1 MKCKMTGA
9 TSLAGAF
16 VAGMVATTAL
26 VGGMATPGAKA
37 RGIVAQ
43 GQEVIVQR
51 VVNPTITD
59 EDITLLRQDL
69 RAKKMQVIGQ
79 NMSLSDMEAERF
91 WPIYN
96 HYVKDL
102 QEVNNQKY
110 ALLKQYAEMWATM
123 TDEDI
128 VLLRQDLREMKM
140 QVIGQN
146 MSLSDTEAEKF
157 WPIYNHYVKD
167 LQEVNNQKYALL
179 KQYAEMWATMT
190 DGDALIYV
198 RHWLEA
204 DGQAQ
209 ALRLKYV
216 PVVSQVLP
224 GKKAATFFQLDRRL
238 NMIVDLQLFSQIP
251 LAHVKE

>member
-1 MKCKMTGA
+1 MHSGLLFALVLCGERTKVRRKIMKRKMTGVA
-9 TSLAGAF
+9 GLVGAF
-16 VAGMVATTAL
+16 VAGMVVATAL
-26 VGGMATPGAKA
+26 GAGMNGAGAKTLGA
-37 RGIVAQ
+37 ADQQ
-43 GQEVIVQR
+43 GQQVAVQR
-51 VVNPTITD
+51 VISPTVTD

-69 RAKKMQVIGQ
+69 RARKMQVIGQ
-79 NMSLSDMEAERF
+79 NMSLSDEEGQKF

-102 QEVNNQKY
+102 QAVNDQKY

-123 TDEDI
+123 SD
-128 VLLRQDLREMKM
+128 QDAM
-140 QVIGQN
+140 
-146 MSLSDTEAEKF
+146 
-157 WPIYNHYVKD
+157 
-167 LQEVNNQKYALL
+167 
-179 KQYAEMWATMT
+179 
-190 DGDALIYV
+190 IYV
-198 RHWLEA
+198 RSWLET

-251 LAHVKE
+251 LAHPKE

>member
-1 MKCKMTGA
+1 VGTALG
-9 TSLAGAF
+9 G
-16 VAGMVATTAL
+16 GMVTA
-26 VGGMATPGAKA
+26 GTKT
-37 RGIVAQ
+37 RGTAQ
-43 GQEVIVQR
+43 AQQLAVERVI
-51 VVNPTITD
+51 NPTITD
-59 EDITLLRQDL
+59 EDIALLRQDL

-79 NMSLSDMEAERF
+79 NMSLSDAEAQKF

-102 QEVNNQKY
+102 HEVNNQKY

-123 TDEDI
+123 TD
-128 VLLRQDLREMKM
+128 Q
-140 QVIGQN
+140 
-146 MSLSDTEAEKF
+146 
-157 WPIYNHYVKD
+157 
-167 LQEVNNQKYALL
+167 
-179 KQYAEMWATMT
+179 
-190 DGDALIYV
+190 DALIYV

-224 GKKAATFFQLDRRL
+224 GRKAATFFQLDRRL
-238 NMIVDLQLFSQIP
+238 NMIIDLQLFSQIP